1 MAITTVN
8 PTTGAL
14 EAQFEAIDDAE
25 IRRRLERSLATYSQF
40 RTSSFAERG
49 ALAHRAAD
57 LLDADTDALAE
68 LITREMGKP
77 IAQSRAEVAKSAAC
91 LRYYADRAE
100 EFLAP
105 ESLTDP
111 ATVNATRAHAVY
123 HPIGPVLAVMPWN
136 YPIWQVI
143 RFAAPTLMA
152 GNTALLKHASNVPQ
166 AAQYLEALFLEAG
179 FPEGAFQTL
188 LVPAAQVDGIIR
200 SAEVAAVTITGSEP
214 AGRQVA
220 RAAGE
225 AIKPSV
231 LELGGSDPFI
241 VMPSA
246 HLDDAVATAV
256 ASRTGNNG
264 QACINAKRFIV
275 HAEIYGAFVERFVE
289 RLEALS
295 IGDPLDPS
303 TEIGPLATEQGRQD
317 VIDLVED
324 ARAHGASVLT
334 GGEIVGN
341 AGWFYRPTVIAD
353 IPQSAE
359 IRVEECF
366 GPVASIYR
374 AETLDDALRI
384 ANETRFGLG
393 AAIWTEDDAE
403 AERAIAEL
411 EAGAVNVNGMTI
423 SYPEL
428 PFGGVKASG
437 YGRELAASGIRAF
450 CNQKTV
456 WVR

>member
-1 MAITTVN
+1 MPITTVN

-14 EAQFEAIDDAE
+14 EAEFPAIDDTE
-25 IRRRLERSLATYSQF
+25 VRRRVELARATYDEY
-40 RTSSFAERG
+40 RTTSFAERA
-49 ALAHRAAD
+49 ALTRRAAD
-57 LLDADTDALAE
+57 LMEADAESLAE
-68 LITREMGKP
+68 LITLEMGKP
-77 IAQSRAEVAKSAAC
+77 IAQSRGEVAKSAAC

-100 EFLAP
+100 GFLAP
-105 ESLTDP
+105 EPLADP
-111 ATVNATRAHAVY
+111 AVVNAAQAYATY

-166 AAQYLEALFLEAG
+166 AALYLDDLFRRAG

-188 LVPAAQVDGIIR
+188 LIPASKVDAIIR

-220 RAAGE
+220 QAAGE
-225 AIKPSV
+225 SIKPSV

-246 HLDDAVATAV
+246 DLDGAVATAV
-256 ASRTGNNG
+256 ASRTSNNG

-275 HAEIYGAFVERFVE
+275 HADVYDVFVERFVAA
-289 RLEALS
+289 LESLV
-295 IGDPLDPS
+295 IGDPFDAA
-303 TEIGPLATEQGRQD
+303 TQVGPLATEQGRQD
-317 VIDLVED
+317 VIELVEN
-324 ARAHGASVLT
+324 AREHGAAILT
-334 GGEIVGN
+334 GGEKVGEQ
-341 AGWFYRPTVIAD
+341 GWFYRPTVIAD
-353 IPQSAE
+353 IPTSAE

-366 GPVASIYR
+366 GPVASVYR
-374 AETLDDALRI
+374 VDSIDQALSI

-393 AAIWTEDDAE
+393 SAIWTEDDAE
-403 AERAIAEL
+403 ISRAISEL
-411 EAGAVNVNGMTI
+411 DAGAVNVNGMTI

-437 YGRELAASGIRAF
+437 YGRELSAAGIRAF